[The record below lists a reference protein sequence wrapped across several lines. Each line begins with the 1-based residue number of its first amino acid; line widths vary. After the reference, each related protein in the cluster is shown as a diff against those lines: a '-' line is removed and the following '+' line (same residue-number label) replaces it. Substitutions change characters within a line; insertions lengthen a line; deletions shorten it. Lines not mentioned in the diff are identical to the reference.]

1 MAQWWPKLRLYLTNA
16 RGYLI
21 TLKINFTISIYSV
34 FSPLHTVVKNRVAS
48 DDLPD
53 LSPPEFSKSIR
64 IRNSHANQ
72 KPTNAK
78 EKSKTKIKRTVNTK
92 LLLDNSTNS
101 SRSSSGS
108 GGKFFDRDL
117 SMSILLA

>member
-1 MAQWWPKLRLYLTNA
+1 MAQWWPKLRIYLTNA

-72 KPTNAK
+72 KPAK
-78 EKSKTKIKRTVNTK
+78 PSNFDQFVLEETVKTSNWQ
-92 LLLDNSTNS
+92 NSC
-101 SRSSSGS
+101 
-108 GGKFFDRDL
+108 
-117 SMSILLA
+117 